1 VEGGKEPVSKEVDER
16 VVEMRFDNAKFEKN
30 TRQTMKTL
38 QELNESLKL
47 EGAEKGFE
55 KIEDASAKVDFDKM
69 QGAVEGLSSKFSA
82 LEVMGVT
89 ALVRI
94 TNQAIDTGEKLVKS
108 LSIDQ
113 VTSGWNKYAQKT
125 ASVQTI
131 MNATGKSITKVNS
144 YLDKLMW
151 YSDETSYGF
160 TDMTASL
167 GQLTAAGGDIDKLI
181 PMIMGIANATAY
193 AGKGASEFS
202 RVIYNLNQSY
212 SQGYLSLMDWKSV
225 ELAGVATAEL
235 KQLLIDTAVEQ
246 GKLKKGAV
254 NVGSFGSTLS
264 KKWAD
269 MEAGFGKLAEFTMA
283 VKNLQESNPKQYS
296 TAAKAIEAL
305 EDKYDEVTVKAF
317 KAAQEAKSFTEAVD
331 ATKDAVSSGWM
342 ETFDILFGNYEEAKG
357 FWSDLADEFW
367 DIFAGGQDARNN
379 WLRSAFD
386 SGLDQMLGTEGFSDA
401 TDNYTNLL
409 QKSLIKTG
417 VLTEDAVTEAGSF
430 QKALEE
436 SSVTAEQLA
445 SVVQD
450 AAAYYGEIAALSDKE
465 LKAKGYDRTKVDAL
479 AKAYA
484 SMVEKIQN
492 GNVSLDDFSGK
503 MNQLSGR
510 EHLFNG
516 ILNILEGI
524 NSVLQPMRDAFGE
537 VFMMDGS
544 PLYNLLKGFD

>member
-1 VEGGKEPVSKEVDER
+1 MSKEVDER

-193 AGKGASEFS
+193 AGKGASE
-202 RVIYNLNQSY
+202 I
-212 SQGYLSLMDWKSV
+212 
-225 ELAGVATAEL
+225 
-235 KQLLIDTAVEQ
+235 
-246 GKLKKGAV
+246 
-254 NVGSFGSTLS
+254 
-264 KKWAD
+264 
-269 MEAGFGKLAEFTMA
+269 
-283 VKNLQESNPKQYS
+283 
-296 TAAKAIEAL
+296 
-305 EDKYDEVTVKAF
+305 
-317 KAAQEAKSFTEAVD
+317 
-331 ATKDAVSSGWM
+331 
-342 ETFDILFGNYEEAKG
+342 
-357 FWSDLADEFW
+357 
-367 DIFAGGQDARNN
+367 
-379 WLRSAFD
+379 
-386 SGLDQMLGTEGFSDA
+386 
-401 TDNYTNLL
+401 
-409 QKSLIKTG
+409 
-417 VLTEDAVTEAGSF
+417 
-430 QKALEE
+430 
-436 SSVTAEQLA
+436 
-445 SVVQD
+445 
-450 AAAYYGEIAALSDKE
+450 
-465 LKAKGYDRTKVDAL
+465 
-479 AKAYA
+479 
-484 SMVEKIQN
+484 
-492 GNVSLDDFSGK
+492 
-503 MNQLSGR
+503 GR
-510 EHLFNG
+510 AH
-516 ILNILEGI
+516 
-524 NSVLQPMRDAFGE
+524 V
-537 VFMMDGS
+537 
-544 PLYNLLKGFD
+544 

>member
-1 VEGGKEPVSKEVDER
+1 MSKEVDER

-269 MEAGFGKLAEFTMA
+269 KEVMEAGFGKLAEFTMA

-386 SGLDQMLGTEGFSDA
+386 SGLDQMLGTEG
-401 TDNYTNLL
+401 L
-409 QKSLIKTG
+409 Q
-417 VLTEDAVTEAGSF
+417 
-430 QKALEE
+430 
-436 SSVTAEQLA
+436 
-445 SVVQD
+445 
-450 AAAYYGEIAALSDKE
+450 
-465 LKAKGYDRTKVDAL
+465 RTITRICCRRA
-479 AKAYA
+479 
-484 SMVEKIQN
+484 
-492 GNVSLDDFSGK
+492 
-503 MNQLSGR
+503 
-510 EHLFNG
+510 
-516 ILNILEGI
+516 
-524 NSVLQPMRDAFGE
+524 
-537 VFMMDGS
+537 
-544 PLYNLLKGFD
+544 